1 MNPQNEVRR
10 ANSPALKPACVNAV
24 SVTVG
29 VPAGTAW
36 TVVPQAT
43 MPAARFATGTL
54 DALHEVPAVAINF
67 TMIEFGRAGVSVL
80 LMRSWTAESEIRA
93 FGVTVQEQ
101 QEINCSSGEKA
112 YTLAQM
118 FVNAPPVF

>member
-1 MNPQNEVRR
+1 
-10 ANSPALKPACVNAV
+10 
-24 SVTVG
+24 
-29 VPAGTAW
+29 
-36 TVVPQAT
+36 
-43 MPAARFATGTL
+43 MPAARFAAVAAE
-54 DALHEVPAVAINF
+54 ALQAPPAVAINF
-67 TMIEFGRAGVSVL
+67 TMIEFGRAGVNVL
-80 LMRSWTAESEIRA
+80 LIRSETADSETRA